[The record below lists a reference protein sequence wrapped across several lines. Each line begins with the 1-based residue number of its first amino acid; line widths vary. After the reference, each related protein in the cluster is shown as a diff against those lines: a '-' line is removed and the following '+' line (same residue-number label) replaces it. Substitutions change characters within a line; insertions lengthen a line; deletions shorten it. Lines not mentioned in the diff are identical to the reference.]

1 MSGDLK
7 KITGLVFLSNYNIIL
22 IIFPLVATKAWQN
35 SFKFCFG
42 PQSTSLMSG
51 KARSLGKYKYNI
63 KKSTVTWSVD
73 TELVYVINI

>member
-7 KITGLVFLSNYNIIL
+7 RITGLVFLSNYNIIL
-22 IIFPLVATKAWQN
+22 IIVATKAWQN